1 MNKLFGIDISHWQG
15 DLSIKQARDERGV
28 RFVIVKAAGADAGK
42 YKDSKF
48 EDYYAQCKAI
58 GMPVGAY
65 YYGNAK
71 SVADAQAEAD
81 HFLSVIAGKQFEYPI
96 YYDVEGNMLKNAKD
110 TLTDIVIAFCDR
122 CEKAGY
128 FAGVYTSDSHFQSH
142 VDDSRLQ
149 RFTHWVA
156 KYSSNTPATS
166 HDIWQYGGGQN
177 FIADKTICGRTVD
190 QDFCYRDFPTAIKAA
205 GLNGFVA
212 NNDDSKD
219 EPEVSAPD
227 GTTLELVYRTMKDE
241 FGGGD
246 ARRVALGSRYDEVQD
261 AINHIHNASAQELAD
276 ERDSILPMWGW
287 LWSFSDSADDYFMD
301 ELDGIKKMSE
311 CGFRIYEHDEWGYFF
326 GIDGCGYS
334 FYDEHWIPLYKKRGL
349 QWHDPKVEQE
359 YRMRMNGCEKKKL
372 GTKECWFKGD
382 EFVEEVL

>member
-28 RFVIVKAAGADAGK
+28 QFVIVKAAGADAGK

-96 YYDVEGNMLKNAKD
+96 YYDVEGNMLENAKD

-128 FAGVYTSDSHFQSH
+128 FVGVYTSDSHFQSH

-190 QDFCYRDFPTAIKAA
+190 QDFCYRDFSAAIKAA
-205 GLNGFVA
+205 GLNGYTA
-212 NNDDSKD
+212 NNDDGKD
-219 EPEVSAPD
+219 EPEASAPE
-227 GTTLELVYRTMKDE
+227 GTMLELLYRTMKDE

-246 ARRVALGSRYDEVQD
+246 ARKTALGSRYDEVQEV
-261 AINHIHNASAQELAD
+261 INHIYSASAQELAD
-276 ERDSILPMWGW
+276 EVWTGKYGDDEVRRTVLGDRWQEVQDIVNDGGKKYHTIESGETLTSIAKDFGTTVDALVSLNGIENPNLIITGDSI
-287 LWSFSDSADDYFMD
+287 
-301 ELDGIKKMSE
+301 
-311 CGFRIYEHDEWGYFF
+311 RV
-326 GIDGCGYS
+326 
-334 FYDEHWIPLYKKRGL
+334 R
-349 QWHDPKVEQE
+349 
-359 YRMRMNGCEKKKL
+359 
-372 GTKECWFKGD
+372 
-382 EFVEEVL
+382 

>member
-1 MNKLFGIDISHWQG
+1 MELFGIDISHWQG
-15 DLSIKQARDERGV
+15 DLSIKQAKAERGV
-28 RFVIVKAAGADAGK
+28 QFVIVKAAGADAGK

-71 SVADAQAEAD
+71 SVAEAEAEAE

-96 YYDVEGNMLKNAKD
+96 YYDVEGDMLKNGRD
-110 TLTDIVIAFCDR
+110 TLTDIVIAFCDK

-128 FAGVYTSDSHFQSH
+128 FVGVYTSDSHFVSH

-156 KYSSNTPATS
+156 KYSSNKPSTD

-190 QDFCYRDFPTAIKAA
+190 QDFCYRDFPAEIKTA
-205 GLNGFVA
+205 GLNGFGKQETPA
-212 NNDDSKD
+212 
-219 EPEVSAPD
+219 EPETPSEPT
-227 GTTLELVYRTMKDE
+227 GTTLELAYRTMKDE

-246 ARRVALGSRYDEVQD
+246 ERKNALGSRYAEVQD
-261 AINHIHNASAQELAD
+261 FINHIYEAPAQELAD
-276 ERDSILPMWGW
+276 EVWTGKYGDDEVRRTVLGDR
-287 LWSFSDSADDYFMD
+287 WSEVQEIVNGGSKKYYTIKVNDTLSGIAQMYDTTVSA
-301 ELDGIKKMSE
+301 
-311 CGFRIYEHDEWGYFF
+311 
-326 GIDGCGYS
+326 
-334 FYDEHWIPLYKKRGL
+334 L
-349 QWHDPKVEQE
+349 Q
-359 YRMRMNGCEKKKL
+359 KL
-372 GTKECWFKGD
+372 NDIENPNLIIAGD
-382 EFVEEVL
+382 TIRVR